1 MQQDCPKIQDYDS
14 GISTI
19 DGASER
25 QLTEACRLLAEVY
38 QLLNEYSPLW
48 YPEDLHYRLQAA
60 LRSPTRNTRPQVV
73 GNSPTEPIKSRI
85 FAAPQ
90 TQVRPTLL

>member
-1 MQQDCPKIQDYDS
+1 MQQDCPKTPDYDG

-19 DGASER
+19 DGAIER

-48 YPEDLHYRLQAA
+48 YPEDLHYRLEAA
-60 LRSPTRNTRPQVV
+60 LRSPKRNTRPRVV
-73 GNSPTEPIKSRI
+73 GNSSAEPIKSRN
-85 FAAPQ
+85 FAPPQ
-90 TQVRPTLL
+90 TQVRSTLL

>member
-1 MQQDCPKIQDYDS
+1 MQRDCPKIP
-14 GISTI
+14 GTPTI

-25 QLTEACRLLAEVY
+25 LLTEACRLLAEVY

-60 LRSPTRNTRPQVV
+60 LRSPDRALGPRIK
-73 GNSPTEPIKSRI
+73 EPPPVPGKSDMLGVI
-85 FAAPQ
+85 
-90 TQVRPTLL
+90 